1 MEHFTHAQRYFTQMP
16 FVTFVKNSMSAQV
29 VPSVLLALVLNVPRM
44 LEMSPVK
51 PHNQLNRSFLKR
63 YSHPG
68 SVSLIDVDI
77 MF

>member
-51 PHNQLNRSFLKR
+51 PHN
-63 YSHPG
+63 
-68 SVSLIDVDI
+68 
-77 MF
+77 